1 MTKVS
6 PWKIGLAL
14 GVIGAVYHAVWAVIV
29 SVGAGQSY
37 LDILLR
43 AHFIEA
49 MYVVRPFDLSTAG
62 ILVIGTG
69 LIGFILGVFGAA
81 IWNSFALRR
90 LEGR

>member
-1 MTKVS
+1 
-6 PWKIGLAL
+6 
-14 GVIGAVYHAVWAVIV
+14 
-29 SVGAGQSY
+29 
-37 LDILLR
+37 
-43 AHFIEA
+43 